1 MSLQK
6 GAFTVGLCF
15 TSIVGTV
22 KYNLLF
28 INADLASATPGI
40 ADGYFSGIQ
49 SGLNFE
55 FIADGAVA

>member
-6 GAFTVGLCF
+6 GVFTVRLCF
-15 TSIVGTV
+15 TSIVGAV

-28 INADLASATPGI
+28 IDADLASANPGI
-40 ADGYFSGIQ
+40 ADGDFSRIQ

-55 FIADGAVA
+55 LIADVAVA